1 MNTLN
6 MKFVVVVVCLAFFIG
21 TTWGDVLKSAKA
33 TAEDAKDAAAP
44 TVKAAKD
51 SAASAAES
59 AKEATAPAVDA
70 AAPSV
75 EGAAQKSESFAQWAY
90 DKISGGFGMKSDD
103 DKSKVVEKEKLQF

>member
-6 MKFVVVVVCLAFFIG
+6 MKFVVVVVCIAFFVG

-44 TVKAAKD
+44 TFK
-51 SAASAAES
+51 S
-59 AKEATAPAVDA
+59 AKETAQDATAPAVDA
-70 AAPSV
+70 VAPSV
-75 EGAAQKSESFAQWAY
+75 EGAALKSESFAQWAY
-90 DKISGGFGMKSDD
+90 DKISGGLGLKSED